1 MPHNNVSRVYTVRKG
16 ETMITLMMLLAGILS
31 PYSGSAQGSAAT
43 PVQAVT
49 AVQPADYEATPVFHT
64 EVATPKLTAS
74 TAVYSTTDS
83 VYDEQYS
90 RLNGISL
97 ADTREDVLRIKGK
110 PLNIVKN
117 ELGDQEYQYQDVTIG
132 FQDKWIT
139 YISVPAQA
147 GTFTLDGRT
156 LTIGR
161 TEIREALGTPDFSAE
176 DGEGYTNGWSA
187 LKVFTDSQT
196 SAIRSVD
203 IFDATSE

>member
-1 MPHNNVSRVYTVRKG
+1 
-16 ETMITLMMLLAGILS
+16 MITLMMLLAGILS
-31 PYSGSAQGSAAT
+31 PYSGSAQVSDAT

-49 AVQPADYEATPVFHT
+49 TVQSADYEATPVFHT

-110 PLNIVKN
+110 PSHIVEN
-117 ELGDQEYQYQDVTIG
+117 ELGDQEYQYEDVNIG
-132 FQDKWIT
+132 FQDQWIT
-139 YISVPAQA
+139 YISVPAKV
-147 GTFTLDGRT
+147 GTITLNGQKITLGRD
-156 LTIGR
+156 
-161 TEIREALGTPDFSAE
+161 EIRKALGKPDFSAE
-176 DGEGYTNGWSA
+176 DGEGYTNGLSS

-196 SAIRSVD
+196 GALRSVD

>member
-1 MPHNNVSRVYTVRKG
+1 
-16 ETMITLMMLLAGILS
+16 MITLMMLLAGILS
-31 PYSGSAQGSAAT
+31 PYSGSAQVSDAT
-43 PVQAVT
+43 PVQEVT
-49 AVQPADYEATPVFHT
+49 TVQSADYEATPVFHT

-110 PLNIVKN
+110 PYHIVEN
-117 ELGDQEYQYQDVTIG
+117 ELGDQEYQYQDVNIG
-132 FQDKWIT
+132 FQDQWIT
-139 YISVPAQA
+139 YISVPAKV
-147 GTFTLDGRT
+147 GTITLDGQKIT
-156 LTIGR
+156 LGR
-161 TEIREALGTPDFSAE
+161 DEIRKALGKPDFSAE
-176 DGEGYTNGWSA
+176 DGEGYTNGLSA

-196 SAIRSVD
+196 GALRSVD

>member
-1 MPHNNVSRVYTVRKG
+1 
-16 ETMITLMMLLAGILS
+16 MITLMMLLAGILS
-31 PYSGSAQGSAAT
+31 PYSGSAQVSDAT

-49 AVQPADYEATPVFHT
+49 TVQSADNEATPVFHT

-110 PLNIVKN
+110 PFHIVEN
-117 ELGDQEYQYQDVTIG
+117 ELGDQEYQYQDVNIG
-132 FQDKWIT
+132 FQDQWIT
-139 YISVPAQA
+139 YISVPAKV
-147 GTFTLDGRT
+147 GTITLDGQKIT
-156 LTIGR
+156 LGR
-161 TEIREALGTPDFSAE
+161 DEIRKALGKPDFSAE
-176 DGEGYTNGWSA
+176 DGEGYTNGLSA

-196 SAIRSVD
+196 GALRSVD

>member
-1 MPHNNVSRVYTVRKG
+1 
-16 ETMITLMMLLAGILS
+16 MITLMMLLAGILS
-31 PYSGSAQGSAAT
+31 PYSGSAQVSDAT

-49 AVQPADYEATPVFHT
+49 TVQSADYEATPVFHT

-110 PLNIVKN
+110 PSHIVEN
-117 ELGDQEYQYQDVTIG
+117 ELGDQEYQYQDVNIG
-132 FQDKWIT
+132 FQDQRIT
-139 YISVPAQA
+139 YISVPAKV
-147 GTFTLDGRT
+147 GTITLDGQKIT
-156 LTIGR
+156 LGR
-161 TEIREALGTPDFSAE
+161 DEIRKALGKPDFSAE
-176 DGEGYTNGWSA
+176 DGEGYTNGLSA

-196 SAIRSVD
+196 GALRSVD

>member
-1 MPHNNVSRVYTVRKG
+1 
-16 ETMITLMMLLAGILS
+16 MITLMMLLAGILS
-31 PYSGSAQGSAAT
+31 PYSGSAQVSDAT

-49 AVQPADYEATPVFHT
+49 TVQSADYEATPVFHT

-110 PLNIVKN
+110 PSHIVEN
-117 ELGDQEYQYQDVTIG
+117 ELGDQEYQYQDVNIG
-132 FQDKWIT
+132 FQDQWIT
-139 YISVPAQA
+139 YISVPAKV
-147 GTFTLDGRT
+147 GTITLDGQKIT
-156 LTIGR
+156 LGR
-161 TEIREALGTPDFSAE
+161 DEIRKALGKPDFSAE
-176 DGEGYTNGWSA
+176 DGEGYINGLSA

-196 SAIRSVD
+196 GALRSVD

>member
-1 MPHNNVSRVYTVRKG
+1 
-16 ETMITLMMLLAGILS
+16 MITLMMLLAGILS
-31 PYSGSAQGSAAT
+31 PYSGSAQVSDAT

-49 AVQPADYEATPVFHT
+49 TVQSADYEATATPVVHT

-97 ADTREDVLRIKGK
+97 ADTREDVLQIKGQ
-110 PLNIVKN
+110 PSHIVTN
-117 ELGDQEYQYQDVTIG
+117 ELGDQEYQYPDVNVG
-132 FQDKWIT
+132 FQDHWIT
-139 YISVPAQA
+139 YISVPQKV
-147 GTFTLDGRT
+147 GTITLDGQII
-156 LTIGR
+156 TIGKS
-161 TEIREALGTPDFSAE
+161 EIRKALGNPDFSAE
-176 DGEGYTNGWSA
+176 DGEGYTNGLSA

-196 SAIRSVD
+196 GAIRSVD

>member
-1 MPHNNVSRVYTVRKG
+1 
-16 ETMITLMMLLAGILS
+16 MITLMMLLAGILS
-31 PYSGSAQGSAAT
+31 PYSGSAQVSDAT

-49 AVQPADYEATPVFHT
+49 TVQSADYEATPVFHT

-110 PLNIVKN
+110 PSHIVEN
-117 ELGDQEYQYQDVTIG
+117 ELGDQEYQYQDVNIG
-132 FQDKWIT
+132 FQDQWIT
-139 YISVPAQA
+139 YISVPAKV
-147 GTFTLDGRT
+147 GTIILDGQKIT
-156 LTIGR
+156 LGR
-161 TEIREALGTPDFSAE
+161 DEIRKALGKPDFSAE
-176 DGEGYTNGWSA
+176 DGEGYTNGLSA

-196 SAIRSVD
+196 GALRSVD